1 MIHVLSLAQR
11 LDNKHIWFPFCVA
24 APIFALFS
32 FGPLAARRMTRF
44 PRFAAVFAEE
54 RWTFRANVLEPLNIA
69 TLAGASAYLHA
80 SHDQLRRAVGE
91 AEADRDYQTI
101 VHTRRLLEKTR
112 FAYPA
117 FLTWLLRPM
126 EPKESVAAS
135 PSKLRSHVVRTVRC
149 LASSRC
155 GRTHRCTGA
164 YCNRYHPTAASLQ
177 LPMDDA

>member
-1 MIHVLSLAQR
+1 MLNLAQR
-11 LDNKHIWFPFCVA
+11 PDNKHIWFPFCVA
-24 APIFALFS
+24 TPVFALFS

-54 RWTFRANVLEPLNIA
+54 TWTFRSNVLESLHFA
-69 TLAGASAYLHA
+69 TLAGAPAYLYANHA
-80 SHDQLRRAVGE
+80 QSQRAVGE

-112 FAYPA
+112 FVYPA

-135 PSKLRSHVVRTVRC
+135 PGKLRSHVDRSFRC

-155 GRTHRCTGA
+155 GRTHRRTGA
-164 YCNRYHPTAASLQ
+164 HCNRYHPTAVFLE
-177 LPMDDA
+177 LPVDDA